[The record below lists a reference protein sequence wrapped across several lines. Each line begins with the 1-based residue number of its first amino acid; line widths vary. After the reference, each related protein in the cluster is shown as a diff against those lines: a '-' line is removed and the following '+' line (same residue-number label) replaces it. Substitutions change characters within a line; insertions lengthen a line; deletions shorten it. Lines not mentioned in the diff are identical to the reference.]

1 MKNKMLS
8 AIFLVF
14 SNFIYGQTIAD
25 STIKGMADFNCTC
38 QDTININSAEELI
51 TEQLR
56 ECYTKSMVT
65 FLNKGDLTP
74 QLLGSD
80 KTLNSL
86 QEKVFAQLDK
96 CPKTQAIA
104 SKFNNEPVPIS
115 NNSDCVFIKE
125 AFFSKHGLK
134 KGQVEKDFIVWNN
147 EKNDKIQRVVD
158 IRWVFAT
165 HEEALKY
172 HELNLKEN
180 SENGQEIML
189 KSTFTGVKELHV
201 YKESKEMENM
211 IKGMNLPQRQHY
223 FIFVKDNMVY
233 KIFVA
238 TVPSIN
244 TEDVKFI
251 ADEAIRQSSL
261 CK

>member
-1 MKNKMLS
+1 MRNKILS
-8 AIFLVF
+8 VLFFV
-14 SNFIYGQTIAD
+14 STTFIYGQAIAD
-25 STIKGMADFNCTC
+25 STIKGMADFNCKC
-38 QDTININSAEELI
+38 QDTININNSEEII

-56 ECYTKSMVT
+56 DCYTKSMVT
-65 FLNKGDLTP
+65 YLNKGDLTP
-74 QLLGSD
+74 QILGSD

-96 CPKTQAIA
+96 CLKTQAIA

-115 NNSDCVFIKE
+115 NKSDCVFIKE
-125 AFFSKHGLK
+125 EFFKKHGLK
-134 KGQVEKDFIVWNN
+134 KEQVEDDFIVWNN

-180 SENGQEIML
+180 SENGQEIKL
-189 KSTFTGVKELHV
+189 KSTFTGVEELHV

-211 IKGMNLPQRQHY
+211 IKSMNLPQRQHY

-238 TVPSIN
+238 TIPSIN

-251 ADEAIRQSSL
+251 ADEAIRQSGL